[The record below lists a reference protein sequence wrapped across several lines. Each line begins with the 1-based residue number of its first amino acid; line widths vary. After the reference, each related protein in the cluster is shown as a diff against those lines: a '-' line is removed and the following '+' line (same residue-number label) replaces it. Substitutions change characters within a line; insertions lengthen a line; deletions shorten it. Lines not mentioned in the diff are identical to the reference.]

1 MLERLPELLVN
12 AEQGRQLTQERIQI
26 SMDSAV
32 DDPPATMQAFNRQ
45 FQLNELETEAAA
57 WGWEQGESEQNMW
70 AVVNAYTKGAQY
82 DALPAESS
90 HRLQKVGGEILGLV
104 S

>member
-1 MLERLPELLVN
+1 M
-12 AEQGRQLTQERIQI
+12 
-26 SMDSAV
+26 
-32 DDPPATMQAFNRQ
+32 
-45 FQLNELETEAAA
+45 
-57 WGWEQGESEQNMW
+57 GWELGESEQNMW

-90 HRLQKVGGEILGLV
+90 HRLQKVGGEILGMV